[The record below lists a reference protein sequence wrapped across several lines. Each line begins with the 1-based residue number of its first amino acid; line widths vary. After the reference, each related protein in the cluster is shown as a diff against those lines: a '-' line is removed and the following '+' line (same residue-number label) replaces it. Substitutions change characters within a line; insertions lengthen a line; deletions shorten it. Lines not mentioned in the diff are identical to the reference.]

1 MDFRKPVR
9 FHDPIVCESR
19 VTEMG
24 NSSFRM
30 EQSLK
35 DADTGEIKTLCHA
48 VVVYFDREA
57 NKSERIPDVERK
69 LLEAETI

>member
-1 MDFRKPVR
+1 
-9 FHDPIVCESR
+9 
-19 VTEMG
+19 MG

-57 NKSERIPDVERK
+57 NKSERIPDEERK